1 MWKVFLNFLTTH
13 HTDSSIFFLLDK
25 LIQKIYLLITTHE
38 SAHNLSSDTITV
50 TFYQHGVTRVTDFQI
65 IFTTF
70 IAKHFC
76 IYSHKHKSLS
86 FGRFYTTRKW
96 KLARME
102 CEEKIWNSIV
112 VRELWGD
119 SSKEIAWKNALL
131 ASLYFV
137 VEV

>member
-1 MWKVFLNFLTTH
+1 MEEDKKKLRKLCLLCGKYSLNFQATH

-70 IAKHFC
+70 IAKHFV
-76 IYSHKHKSLS
+76 YTHKYKNLYRLEHS
-86 FGRFYTTRKW
+86 TQ
-96 KLARME
+96 
-102 CEEKIWNSIV
+102 
-112 VRELWGD
+112 REN
-119 SSKEIAWKNALL
+119 EN
-131 ASLYFV
+131 
-137 VEV
+137 